1 MPVSERRGTPEAE
14 DSPMSEAIQPTHVPL
29 DESRP
34 RPVWVQ
40 PRPVIELASTP
51 QRLLAAFLDFVPV
64 AALTV
69 GLWRLGVGGFS
80 ELVPADLGFLPEHI
94 ADLYNRSPWML
105 LRPFALLAM
114 VGVLWM
120 GGWQALGRTPGK
132 LVAGI
137 QVVDEE
143 GERLEIAA
151 QVLRLIGYTAS
162 VVTLGFGWML
172 WLLLPSKRT
181 LHDLLSGSRVVQA
194 ARRRG

>member
-1 MPVSERRGTPEAE
+1 
-14 DSPMSEAIQPTHVPL
+14 MSEAIQPTQIPL
-29 DESRP
+29 DEARV
-34 RPVWVQ
+34 RPV
-40 PRPVIELASTP
+40 RMHARRVIELASTP

-64 AALTV
+64 AALTA
-69 GLWRLGVGGFS
+69 GLWRLGVGGFAD
-80 ELVPADLGFLPEHI
+80 LVPADLGFLPEHI

-105 LRPFALLAM
+105 IRPFALLAM
-114 VGVLWM
+114 VGVFWM

-143 GERLEIAA
+143 GEPLEIAA
-151 QVLRLIGYTAS
+151 QVLRLVGYAAS

-172 WLLLPSKRT
+172 WLLIPSKRT
-181 LHDLLSGSRVVQA
+181 LHDLLSGSRVVRA